1 MAGFLTP
8 RGKQLLLDTLA
19 GAGDYLGL
27 AVGLAEGQ
35 VPSLANIQ
43 EVTTPGYARK
53 AITWN
58 PATGVDPVFVDN
70 SADVQMGP
78 VTADMVPANYAFLTD
93 TLSGNSL
100 AAPTI
105 TADAPASGGTFTA
118 GTYYWRVTAT
128 NSRGETI
135 TSNEVSATLT
145 ANQKVTLSW
154 AAISGATGYKVYRGT
169 APGAENILVTTITGG
184 STVSYA
190 DTGTAGTAVTP
201 PQVSTA
207 AVGDLLY
214 IWELA
219 EPVRALANKPIYV
232 PASGLIIE

>member
-27 AVGLAEGQ
+27 ATGLPQGIT
-35 VPSLANIQ
+35 PSLANIQ

-53 AITWN
+53 LITWN
-58 PATGVDPVFVDN
+58 PATSSGDIYVDN
-70 SADVQMGP
+70 TSDVQMGP
-78 VTADMVPANYAFLTD
+78 VTEDMVSATYAFLTD
-93 TLSGNSL
+93 VSTGNSL
-100 AAPTI
+100 PAPVITTPLGAAS
-105 TADAPASGGTFTA
+105 SGGTFAA
-118 GTYYWRVTAT
+118 GTYYWRITAL

-135 TSNEVSATLT
+135 TSNEVSQTLT
-145 ANQKVTLSW
+145 ANQQQALTWGAV
-154 AAISGATGYKVYRGT
+154 SGATGYKVYRGT
-169 APGAENILVTTITGG
+169 AAGAENILVTTLGAVT
-184 STVSYA
+184 SYT
-190 DTGTAGTAVTP
+190 DTGSAGTAATP